1 MVCFT
6 LSSEPSEAVTV
17 PLTIGSN
24 NPRRY
29 RVGHQIR
36 HRRRRHF
43 EPRGPTTGWHAVD
56 IGCTTGLCPSSQGS
70 HPDCGGWGYPTR
82 LGYLQGSGIGGQLL
96 FYRKDPILG
105 VGCTCLLLF
114 FSVCLLFYLRL
125 TKYSITDKRALNWR
139 FGSSAKNCG
148 SPWHWLGK

>member
-1 MVCFT
+1 MDWEETIPWLRQHTSMKIWLKGGMFR
-6 LSSEPSEAVTV
+6 LSSESSEAVTV

-36 HRRRRHF
+36 HRRHRHF
-43 EPRGPTTGWHAVD
+43 EPRGSATGRNAVD
-56 IGCTTGLCPSSQGS
+56 IRCTAGLCSCSQGS

-82 LGYLQGSGIGGQLL
+82 LGYLQGSGIGGWLL

-105 VGCTCLLLF
+105 VGCTCLFLFRLLII
-114 FSVCLLFYLRL
+114 L
-125 TKYSITDKRALNWR
+125 
-139 FGSSAKNCG
+139 
-148 SPWHWLGK
+148 